1 MQKTTMRGL
10 VAIGTLIAAGSAV
23 AHTTVKDTL
32 TEGTAGY
39 TALVIGHGCAN
50 SAGVYSPITAQSVLF
65 PVGDAAVTYTVT
77 DTPASGTTAAVT
89 HEESAGTLSQHLK
102 AGKLDGAVSLVPD
115 RNIFSNQAYKVNASG
130 QVIGFTSTG
139 GSLYTNAAGT
149 AKFRGLVPF
158 YVAAQTFVSTS
169 CAKSLKIKI
178 AVGDVCDL
186 SKGLANT
193 WVPSAAQIGSSYTVA
208 GYNWDGV
215 GSPAT
220 LTINR
225 NLTTNPLPTTGCPVA
240 GGYDANVWPS
250 AQDIDTYL
258 PQGL

>member
-1 MQKTTMRGL
+1 MQKTTIRGL
-10 VAIGTLIAAGSAV
+10 VAIGTLIAASSAV
-23 AHTTVKDTL
+23 AHTSVRDTL

-50 SAGVYSPITAQSVLF
+50 SAGVYSSVTAQSVLF
-65 PVGDAAVTYTVT
+65 PVGNATATYTVT
-77 DTPASGTTAAVT
+77 QGTTTSEV
-89 HEESAGTLSQHLK
+89 SAGTLSQHLV
-102 AGKLDGAVSLVPD
+102 AGKLDGAISLVPD
-115 RNIFSNQAYKVNASG
+115 RNIFSNQTYKVNASG

-139 GSLYTNAAGT
+139 GSLYTDSTGT

-169 CAKSLKIKI
+169 CAKSVKIKI

-193 WVPSAAQIGSSYTVA
+193 WVPSATQLGTSYTIA

-225 NLTTNPLPTTGCPVA
+225 NLTTNPLPTTGCPVS
-240 GGYDANVWPS
+240 GGYDANIWPS
-250 AQDIDTYL
+250 AQDIDYYL
-258 PQGL
+258 PRDL

>member
-1 MQKTTMRGL
+1 MQKTTIRGL

-23 AHTTVKDTL
+23 AHTTIKDTL

-65 PVGDAAVTYTVT
+65 PVGNAAVTYTVT
-77 DTPASGTTAAVT
+77 EGSTTREV
-89 HEESAGTLSQHLK
+89 SAGTLSQHLK
-102 AGKLDGAVSLVPD
+102 AGKLDGAISLVPD
-115 RNIFSNQAYKVNASG
+115 RNIFSKQTYKVNASN

-139 GSLYTNAAGT
+139 GSLYTDPTGT

-158 YVAAQTFVSTS
+158 YVAAQSFLATS
-169 CAKSLKIKI
+169 CAKSVKIKI
-178 AVGDVCDL
+178 AVADVCDL
-186 SKGLANT
+186 TKGLANT
-193 WVPSAAQIGSSYTVA
+193 WIPSAAQIGSSYTLA

-215 GSPAT
+215 GSAAT

-225 NLTTNPLPTTGCPVA
+225 NTATNPVPPYGCPVY
-240 GGYDANVWPS
+240 GGYDLNVWPS
-250 AQDIDTYL
+250 AQDIDYYL
-258 PQGL
+258 PRDL